1 MNFQGHVRPKTSEV
15 NFQSEVYD
23 DLQLYEISHHT
34 IGMLHYLLF
43 FCHLK

>member
-1 MNFQGHVRPKTSEV
+1 MNFQGHIRPKTSEV

-23 DLQLYEISHHT
+23 DLQLYKISHHT
-34 IGMLHYLLF
+34 MRMLHYLLF